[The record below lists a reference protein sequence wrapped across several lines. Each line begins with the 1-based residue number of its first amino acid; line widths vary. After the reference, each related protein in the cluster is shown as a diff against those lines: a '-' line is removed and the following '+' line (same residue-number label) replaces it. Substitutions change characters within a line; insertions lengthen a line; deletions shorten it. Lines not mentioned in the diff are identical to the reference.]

1 MRPPPKVA
9 MSSAGGR
16 TFGGEW
22 PCRIRIQKAAL
33 RGLDVALWLSAFT
46 LEIRPLELNGA
57 RSNPQAGVELS
68 RLGELHDE
76 LLRRASVDP
85 REPRPVPAKVSPVL
99 ETVTLVL
106 ERAGE
111 PMRARDAADED
122 DPLRR

>member
-1 MRPPPKVA
+1 M
-9 MSSAGGR
+9 
-16 TFGGEW
+16 
-22 PCRIRIQKAAL
+22 
-33 RGLDVALWLSAFT
+33 
-46 LEIRPLELNGA
+46 ELGGA
-57 RSNPQAGVELS
+57 RSNPRAKVELS
-68 RLGELHDE
+68 RVGAPHDE

-85 REPRPVPAKVSPVL
+85 REPRPIPAKVSPVL